1 MSSSRREN
9 AELKGIGENRL
20 KHLMYYYKKLS
31 ITQKLLLLF
40 GIQVIIP
47 LMFMGMMLY
56 KNTETIIESKCVSYT
71 ADLLKMVE
79 LRLGDFSESLTT
91 ITDDMLYDQNIS
103 DCLEQPSDR
112 KANQRIKQA
121 CYQSLRRVC
130 KSSGKLQTVA
140 IVSLSGI
147 IHQYDLNAGNMENN
161 AKQMPLD
168 EMFLMAKQAKGSAS
182 WYVQPT
188 PNGQADLYMVRMIYN
203 VDDFKEIG
211 MIILKVNREKLKNVY
226 SDLSVEFMNGIQILS
241 QNHEWLIGMS
251 QNELTADEIE
261 WLNGQDKEWN
271 YLIDPKSRQMIAYM
285 NIEETPWQVVAK
297 ASLKE
302 LFSEEMD
309 RFRSLF
315 VLVMICTVL
324 LLFGFSLLMAMD
336 ILEPIKQLVT
346 GIQKFE
352 EQNVHEEIRV
362 DREDE
367 LGYLS
372 RCFNKMSSEIDNLL
386 NRVYKEQ
393 LTRKEAELKALQAQI
408 NPHFLFNTLES
419 INWMAQ
425 LNDVP
430 EIRDMVTSLSELMEA
445 SIGKGNPMIPL
456 SKELKY
462 IDSYLTIMK
471 YRYGDRL
478 AYESR
483 VEPCALHQE
492 VPKLILQPLIEN
504 AIYHGVDKVRKKCLI
519 ELTVEKQEDQ
529 IYIEIKDNGKGI
541 KPEEVRCMNEQFEEN
556 RRDYFLEK
564 HSKGIGLANVNS
576 RLKLFFGQKYGL
588 MIESEYEHY
597 TKITL
602 CIPIISKG
610 ENAHV

>member
-1 MSSSRREN
+1 M
-9 AELKGIGENRL
+9 GI
-20 KHLMYYYKKLS
+20 
-31 ITQKLLLLF
+31 I
-40 GIQVIIP
+40 
-47 LMFMGMMLY
+47 LY
-56 KNTETIIESKCVSYT
+56 KNTETIIQNKCVSYT

-79 LRLGDFSESLTT
+79 LRLGDFSDSLTST
-91 ITDDMLYDQNIS
+91 TDDMLYDQNICDYLDEPKHREVS
-103 DCLEQPSDR
+103 QKIR
-112 KANQRIKQA
+112 QA

-130 KSSGKLQTVA
+130 KSNGKLQKVA
-140 IVSLSGI
+140 IVSLSGTVY
-147 IHQYDLNAGNMENN
+147 QYDLNAGNIENDG
-161 AKQMPLD
+161 KQMPLD
-168 EMFLMAKQAKGSAS
+168 EMFLTAKQAGGSAS

-188 PNGQADLYMVRMIYN
+188 NDGNAELYMVRMIYN
-203 VDDFKEIG
+203 ADDFKEMG
-211 MIILKVNREKLKNVY
+211 MIILQVNREKLKNVY

-241 QNHEWLIGMS
+241 QNHERLIGMT
-251 QNELTADEIE
+251 QDDMTADEME
-261 WLNGQDKEWN
+261 WLSEQNAEWN
-271 YLIDPKSRQMIAYM
+271 YSIDPKTRQMIAYM
-285 NIEETPWQVVAK
+285 NIDKTPWQVVAK
-297 ASLKE
+297 ASLNE
-302 LFSEEMD
+302 LFSKEMEG
-309 RFRSLF
+309 FRSLF

-346 GIQKFE
+346 SIQKFE
-352 EQNVHEEIRV
+352 QQNVHEEIKV

-425 LNDVP
+425 LNNVP
-430 EIRDMVTSLSELMEA
+430 EIKDMVTSLSDLMEA
-445 SIGKGNPMIPL
+445 SIGKGSPMIPL

-462 IDSYLTIMK
+462 IDSYLVIMK
-471 YRYGDRL
+471 YRYGERL
-478 AYESR
+478 SYESK
-483 VEPCALHQE
+483 VAQCALQQE

-519 ELTVEKQEDQ
+519 QLTVEKQGDE

-541 KPEEVRCMNEQFEEN
+541 EPEEVRCMNEQFEED

-576 RLKLFFGQKYGL
+576 RLKLFFGQKYGIS
-588 MIESEYEHY
+588 IESEYEHY
-597 TKITL
+597 TKIRL
-602 CIPIISKG
+602 CIPIINEGGK
-610 ENAHV
+610 EYV

>member
-1 MSSSRREN
+1 M
-9 AELKGIGENRL
+9 KY
-20 KHLMYYYKKLS
+20 LMYYYKKLS

-40 GIQVIIP
+40 SVQVIIP
-47 LMFMGMMLY
+47 LTFMGIILY
-56 KNTETIIESKCVSYT
+56 KNTETIIQNKCVSYT

-79 LRLGDFSESLTT
+79 LRLGDFSDSLTST
-91 ITDDMLYDQNIS
+91 TDDMLYDQNIC
-103 DCLEQPSDR
+103 DYLDEPKDR
-112 KANQRIKQA
+112 KVSQKIRQA

-130 KSSGKLQTVA
+130 KSNGKLQKVA
-140 IVSLSGI
+140 IVSLSGTVY
-147 IHQYDLNAGNMENN
+147 QYDLNAGNIENDG
-161 AKQMPLD
+161 KQMPLD
-168 EMFLMAKQAKGSAS
+168 EMFLTAKQAGGSAS

-188 PNGQADLYMVRMIYN
+188 NDGNAELYMVRMIYN
-203 VDDFKEIG
+203 VDDFKEMG
-211 MIILKVNREKLKNVY
+211 MIILQVNREKLKNVY

-241 QNHEWLIGMS
+241 QNHERLIGMT
-251 QNELTADEIE
+251 QDEMTADEME
-261 WLNGQDKEWN
+261 WLSEQNAEWN
-271 YLIDPKSRQMIAYM
+271 YSIDPKTRQMIAYM
-285 NIEETPWQVVAK
+285 NIDKTPWQVVAK

-302 LFSEEMD
+302 LFSKEMEG
-309 RFRSLF
+309 FRSLF

-346 GIQKFE
+346 SIQKFE
-352 EQNVHEEIRV
+352 QQNVHEEIKV

-425 LNDVP
+425 LNNVP
-430 EIRDMVTSLSELMEA
+430 EIRDMVTSLSDLMEA
-445 SIGKGNPMIPL
+445 SIGKGSPMIPL

-462 IDSYLTIMK
+462 IDSYLVIMK
-471 YRYGDRL
+471 YRYGERL
-478 AYESR
+478 SYENQVDKS
-483 VEPCALHQE
+483 ALHQE

-504 AIYHGVDKVRKKCLI
+504 AIYHGVDKVRKKCVI
-519 ELTVEKQEDQ
+519 QLTVEKQEDE

-541 KPEEVRCMNEQFEEN
+541 EPEEVRCMNEQFEED

-588 MIESEYEHY
+588 SIESEYEHY
-597 TKITL
+597 TKIRL
-602 CIPIISKG
+602 CIPIISEV
-610 ENAHV
+610 ENEHV

>member
-1 MSSSRREN
+1 M
-9 AELKGIGENRL
+9 GI
-20 KHLMYYYKKLS
+20 
-31 ITQKLLLLF
+31 I
-40 GIQVIIP
+40 
-47 LMFMGMMLY
+47 LY
-56 KNTETIIESKCVSYT
+56 KNTETIIQNKCVSYT

-79 LRLGDFSESLTT
+79 LRLGDFSDSLTST
-91 ITDDMLYDQNIS
+91 TDDMLYDQNIC
-103 DCLEQPSDR
+103 DYLDEPKDR
-112 KANQRIKQA
+112 EVSQKIRQA

-130 KSSGKLQTVA
+130 KSNGKLQKVA
-140 IVSLSGI
+140 IVSLSGTVY
-147 IHQYDLNAGNMENN
+147 QYDLNAGNIENDG
-161 AKQMPLD
+161 KQMPLD
-168 EMFLMAKQAKGSAS
+168 EMFLTAKQAGGSAS

-188 PNGQADLYMVRMIYN
+188 NDGNAELYMVRMIYN
-203 VDDFKEIG
+203 VDDFKEMG
-211 MIILKVNREKLKNVY
+211 MIILQVNREKLKNVY

-241 QNHEWLIGMS
+241 QNHERLIGMT
-251 QNELTADEIE
+251 QDDMTADEME
-261 WLNGQDKEWN
+261 WLSEQNAEWN
-271 YLIDPKSRQMIAYM
+271 YSIDPKTRQMIAYM
-285 NIEETPWQVVAK
+285 NIDKTPWQVVAK

-302 LFSEEMD
+302 LFSKEMEG
-309 RFRSLF
+309 FRSLF

-346 GIQKFE
+346 SIQKFE
-352 EQNVHEEIRV
+352 QQNVHEEIKV

-425 LNDVP
+425 LNNVP
-430 EIRDMVTSLSELMEA
+430 EIKDMVTSLSDLMEA
-445 SIGKGNPMIPL
+445 SIGKGSPMIPL

-462 IDSYLTIMK
+462 IDSYLVIMK
-471 YRYGDRL
+471 YRYGERL
-478 AYESR
+478 SYESK
-483 VEPCALHQE
+483 VAQCALQQE

-519 ELTVEKQEDQ
+519 QLTVEKQGDE

-541 KPEEVRCMNEQFEEN
+541 EPEEVRCMNEQFEED

-576 RLKLFFGQKYGL
+576 RLKLFFGQKYGIS
-588 MIESEYEHY
+588 IESEYEHY
-597 TKITL
+597 TKIRL
-602 CIPIISKG
+602 CIPIINEGGK
-610 ENAHV
+610 EYV